1 MTSDEERVRRAAV
14 RPLSRQWADHHQPG
28 GKAGGFVG
36 LRSLSLWDSPF
47 FKNRCG
53 DVAHADWRTNTCPL
67 NPVHFLSSCSMR
79 QHIHDSDPAP
89 LPWNADE
96 EEIQSMKKFD
106 TIGSPIA
113 IKFSNITLRD
123 FVFARSREAVAV
135 GEAWSAIVGRRLFAR
150 PAPCTYSISHVDTAV
165 SAQLEG

>member
-1 MTSDEERVRRAAV
+1 VTLSSGHSHGSGPIIISRPAV
-14 RPLSRQWADHHQPG
+14 SS
-28 GKAGGFVG
+28 AGGHLLG
-36 LRSLSLWDSPF
+36 LPVFQKSLRPAATWRWPL
-47 FKNRCG
+47 
-53 DVAHADWRTNTCPL
+53 AHKHLPV
-67 NPVHFLSSCSMR
+67 PVHFLSSCRMR
-79 QHIHDSDPAP
+79 QHIHDSDPEP

-113 IKFSNITLRD
+113 IIFSNITLRD

-165 SAQLEG
+165 STQLEG